1 MNARS
6 GIGNWTPVVSRPSGS
21 SKLAVG
27 RNLLPRFPNPVSG
40 RARSVNDLGT
50 YGRWAFAEF
59 KVVYEIEA
67 DFNQWIEQ
75 LIDQL

>member
-1 MNARS
+1 MCIRDS
-6 GIGNWTPVVSRPSGS
+6 
-21 SKLAVG
+21 
-27 RNLLPRFPNPVSG
+27 PNPVSG